1 MKSKL
6 ADVWQRLNFAQAIV
20 IVAALVGVVCMI
32 LFAPAVFWQHVD
44 QVDWKFWLGVTLAAT
59 GVSSPFLDRLL
70 GARRD
75 TTRRMRTIRGDVP
88 AYTRDPDTDPT
99 PTAAPSPPLPKDKPS

>member
-20 IVAALVGVVCMI
+20 IIAALIGVVCMI
-32 LFAPAVFWQHVD
+32 IFAPTVFWNHVD
-44 QVDWKFWLGVTLAAT
+44 QVDWKFWVGVLLAAT

-70 GARRD
+70 RHHDVPLRRP
-75 TTRRMRTIRGDVP
+75 RTIRGEIP
-88 AYTRDPDTDPT
+88 AYVADPDTDPT
-99 PTAAPSPPLPKDKPS
+99 AVAAPSPPSSKDKPS